1 MKRAWGIGVH
11 LGLLVVAAGLALY
24 MSGRT
29 VESTNSATGPAT
41 DLWRVEPGQLS
52 RVELESPDK
61 RVILLP
67 KRDGAGEY
75 SVITVESLTKPD
87 NLDAGVASA
96 PTIKQFISIDA
107 AEKVKQAL
115 ARFRVLRTI
124 GKVDQRRAAEFGLD
138 KPEGTLR
145 ITILGGIRVFTIG
158 SSTPGGG
165 NYYARDE
172 QSGSVQVAVGE
183 PISSMLYADSRM
195 VERDLH
201 GFKSD
206 EPSRVAIV
214 MGQKSR
220 ELARVPNKPGAWA
233 DLQNSAKED
242 ETATNWMSKLAQLR
256 VAAYAEKP
264 NVAPEPVF
272 RVAYSDAKAKLGF
285 IELFKP
291 QGDRDATYWVRTER
305 SRWYA
310 EVAKTQAEQLER
322 DVAIVVK

>member
-11 LGLLVVAAGLALY
+11 LSLLVAAVGLALH
-24 MSGRT
+24 MSGHT
-29 VESTNSATGPAT
+29 TESTNTAAGPAT
-41 DLWRVEPGQLS
+41 DLWRVDPGQVS
-52 RVELESPDK
+52 RIEFESPDK
-61 RVILLP
+61 RVVVLP
-67 KRDGAGEY
+67 KRDSAGEY
-75 SVITVESLTKPD
+75 SIVSVESLSKPVD
-87 NLDAGVASA
+87 MDAGAASS
-96 PTIKQFISIDA
+96 PMNRHFVSIDA

-115 ARFRVLRTI
+115 ARFKVLRTI
-124 GKVDQRRAAEFGLD
+124 GKVDQKRAAEFGLD

-145 ITILGGIRVFTIG
+145 ITIAGSPRVFTIG

-172 QSGSVQVAVGE
+172 QSGSVQVAVGD

-201 GFKSD
+201 GFKLD
-206 EPSRVAIV
+206 EPSRAAIL
-214 MGQKSR
+214 MGQKKR
-220 ELARVPNKPGAWA
+220 QLARVQNKPGSWA
-233 DLQNSAKED
+233 DLQIPAKED

-264 NVAPEPVF
+264 NVASEPVF
-272 RVAYSDAKAKLGF
+272 RVEYFDAKAKLGY

-305 SRWYA
+305 SRWFA
-310 EVAKTQAEQLER
+310 EVTRTQAEQLER
-322 DVAIVVK
+322 DIAIVVK